1 MHIQEACVDKNSQI
15 CTMPLIQNVTT
26 EYGNVGI
33 WQIDSSEP
41 AWYASLFQIDPRTEK
56 AAHPRTSLQRKA
68 SRVLLA
74 EMLGFVPELEKD
86 GDGRPRLSNSLLN
99 VSISHTDGFA
109 CVMLGNGPVALD
121 VQAISPRI
129 LKLRERYL
137 KESEQLMAPDMQLAT
152 LLWAAKETA
161 YKYKSTEK
169 HDFRE
174 PISILHLTEDTIW
187 ATLAVKEAKYNLTLG
202 YRWLPNAALV
212 FLEKVETVI
221 V

>member
-1 MHIQEACVDKNSQI
+1 MQATCIDKYSQI
-15 CTMPLIQNVTT
+15 CTMPLIQNITT
-26 EYGNVGI
+26 EYGRVGI
-33 WQIDSSEP
+33 WQIDGSEP
-41 AWYASLFQIDPRTEK
+41 ELYASLFQIDPRTET
-56 AAHPRTSLQRKA
+56 AAHPRTSLQRKS

-74 EMLGFVPELEKD
+74 EMLGFVPELVKD
-86 GDGRPRLSNSLLN
+86 SDGRPKLRNSPLN

-137 KESEQLMAPDMQLAT
+137 KETEQLMAPDMQLAT
-152 LLWAAKETA
+152 LLWAAKESA

-174 PISILHLTEDTIW
+174 PISILHLNEDTIW
-187 ATLAVKEAKYNLTLG
+187 ATLAVKEAKYTLTLG
-202 YRWLPNAALV
+202 YRWLQGAALV
-212 FLEKVETVI
+212 FLEKVEPLSA
-221 V
+221 

>member
-1 MHIQEACVDKNSQI
+1 LHIQEACVDKNSQI
-15 CTMPLIQNVTT
+15 CTMPLIQNFTT

-41 AWYASLFQIDPRTEK
+41 VWYASLFQIDPRTET

-86 GDGRPRLSNSLLN
+86 GDGRPKLSNSLLN

-174 PISILHLTEDTIW
+174 PISILHLNEDTIW
-187 ATLAVKEAKYNLTLG
+187 AKLTVKEANYNLTLG

-212 FLEKVETVI
+212 FLESAELVSA
-221 V
+221 